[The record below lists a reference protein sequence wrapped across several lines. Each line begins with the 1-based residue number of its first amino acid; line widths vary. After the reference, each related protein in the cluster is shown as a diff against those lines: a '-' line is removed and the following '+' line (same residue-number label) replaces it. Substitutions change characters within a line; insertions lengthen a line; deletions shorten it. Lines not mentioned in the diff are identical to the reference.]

1 MGTDRNLK
9 AIYMTAV
16 LKEQSRNR
24 KLLPVVQNADN
35 AIYWKNLENDTNP
48 LDIWFIWW
56 VVVFDVWTTGA
67 RLLNYVF
74 DIMVRRKDGFW
85 LDKQF
90 FSHFKN
96 LVRASVWVKPIC
108 ARKFLTWFFSEY
120 VFAYYKIF
128 YKPFTRIPELHS
140 KHPDL
145 RTNMSSQTQRVKS
158 CGDR

>member
-16 LKEQSRNR
+16 LKEQSRKR

-35 AIYWKNLENDTNP
+35 AIYWKNLDNDTNP

-74 DIMVRRKDGFW
+74 DISVLWCDVKTDSDW
-85 LDKQF
+85 INN
-90 FSHFKN
+90 FSHTLKTSFAPLFELN
-96 LVRASVWVKPIC
+96 PFAQENFWHGSSVSMFLHIIRYFTNRSQGFPSSIPNTLIWGQTCRAKLN
-108 ARKFLTWFFSEY
+108 A
-120 VFAYYKIF
+120 
-128 YKPFTRIPELHS
+128 
-140 KHPDL
+140 
-145 RTNMSSQTQRVKS
+145 
-158 CGDR
+158 